1 MGIGIRIVI
10 VIALIIFFTLVVW
23 GIQTLSTRAEAR
35 KAARRAAKEVR
46 ESAAAEVVSQGKQTA
61 AE

>member
-23 GIQTLSTRAEAR
+23 GLQTLSARAEAR
-35 KAARRAAKEVR
+35 KAARRAAKEAS
-46 ESAAAEVVSQGKQTA
+46 ETSATEVVSPG
-61 AE
+61 E